1 MTKRSKIVKEPYFTL
16 ITLGIKSEDLLNR
29 RSGGGGNL
37 LYISHF
43 NLHPSLL
50 HPQWTKSLSL
60 RLISSSP
67 LYSSPSPR
75 RRLPPMIPTVIIS
88 PLTAG
93 PSSTSLSPLHLR
105 ILLRPTRVPTHPI
118 EFTSPPLSYRVLRL
132 NQTDRTMTLAR
143 SDLWIGTTRTTYLT
157 EFTNTT
163 LVNSTLLNCSPHNE
177 DLTIFYGSSNF
188 TMKPSNLFNCS
199 INGTSSTAFY
209 LTGPIL
215 NIATC
220 SVGVRLKI
228 LQTVAHELTSNRITL
243 REALMEGFNVNY
255 GDCGIQ
261 PCRTPGIRAFSPV
274 KIAFFAFGC
283 E

>member
-1 MTKRSKIVKEPYFTL
+1 MFIPPYSTPSGPNHFLSDWYLPLRFTL
-16 ITLGIKSEDLLNR
+16 LR
-29 RSGGGGNL
+29 RHDVVCL
-37 LYISHF
+37 
-43 NLHPSLL
+43 
-50 HPQWTKSLSL
+50 QWYQLWSSALWL
-60 RLISSSP
+60 RALQAP
-67 LYSSPSPR
+67 
-75 RRLPPMIPTVIIS
+75 
-88 PLTAG
+88 
-93 PSSTSLSPLHLR
+93 LSP
-105 ILLRPTRVPTHPI
+105 P
-118 EFTSPPLSYRVLRL
+118 FTSESYCGPPEFRLTRSSWHPPPLSYRVLRL

-143 SDLWIGTTRTTYLT
+143 SDLWIGTTRTTCLT

-163 LVNSTLLNCSPHNE
+163 LLNSTLLNCSPHNE

-228 LQTVAHELTSNRITL
+228 LQTVAHELSSNRITL

-283 E
+283 EWLLGWKCIS

>member
-118 EFTSPPLSYRVLRL
+118 ELTSPPAELPSP
-132 NQTDRTMTLAR
+132 QTQPDRPNHDPCSFRPLDR
-143 SDLWIGTTRTTYLT
+143 NNTYYL
-157 EFTNTT
+157 
-163 LVNSTLLNCSPHNE
+163 P
-177 DLTIFYGSSNF
+177 YG
-188 TMKPSNLFNCS
+188 
-199 INGTSSTAFY
+199 I
-209 LTGPIL
+209 
-215 NIATC
+215 
-220 SVGVRLKI
+220 
-228 LQTVAHELTSNRITL
+228 H
-243 REALMEGFNVNY
+243 
-255 GDCGIQ
+255 
-261 PCRTPGIRAFSPV
+261 
-274 KIAFFAFGC
+274 
-283 E
+283 